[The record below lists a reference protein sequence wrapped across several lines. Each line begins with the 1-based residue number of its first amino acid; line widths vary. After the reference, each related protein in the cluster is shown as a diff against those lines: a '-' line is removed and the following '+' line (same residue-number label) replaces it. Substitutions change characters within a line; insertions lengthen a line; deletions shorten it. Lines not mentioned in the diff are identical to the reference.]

1 MVDHSEPARAG
12 EDHQRRFEPR
22 ISVALEDQSA
32 ERRRGAAAI
41 AEVVLLLGNPV
52 IRRLVLSRLARPR
65 ITNRLRRLYLV
76 SVSIAI
82 RADWL
87 QHSIG

>member
-1 MVDHSEPARAG
+1 MVDHAEPARAG

-22 ISVALEDQSA
+22 IGVALEDQSA

-65 ITNRLRRLYLV
+65 ITNRLRR
-76 SVSIAI
+76 
-82 RADWL
+82 ADTL
-87 QHSIG
+87 L